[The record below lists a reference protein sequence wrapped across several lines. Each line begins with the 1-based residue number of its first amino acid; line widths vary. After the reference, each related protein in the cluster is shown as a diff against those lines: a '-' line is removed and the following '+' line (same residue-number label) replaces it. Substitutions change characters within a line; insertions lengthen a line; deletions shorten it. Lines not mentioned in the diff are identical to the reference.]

1 MRHTNGRLASWLESS
16 TPAVA
21 GAVSVT
27 AAFSTYFCMY
37 AFRKPFA
44 AASFSGASFLGT
56 AVTLKTAY
64 VIGQTVGY
72 ALSKF
77 AGIKVCSE
85 ATRAARPWLL
95 IGLVGVA
102 EVMLLLFAVLPPDAR
117 VVAIFLNG
125 LPLGMVWGLVVQYL
139 EGRRNSE
146 LLLAGLSCAF
156 IVASGTV
163 KDVGLYLMSEF
174 GVSEAWMPFTTG
186 LLFFPPL
193 LLSVWVLDQ
202 TPPPTAQ
209 DVRER
214 VRRAPMDASQ
224 RRAALA
230 EYAAGLIPLLV
241 AYFFLTAYRD
251 FRDNFSV
258 EIRDALGY
266 HGQAATFTR
275 TEFLVAFGVMGALAL
290 LNIFRNSRRGLAATY
305 AAIGSG
311 LALMGGAT
319 LLMNAHWIS
328 GFWWFTL
335 VGLGSYLAY
344 VPYGS
349 MLFDRLIAAKGVV
362 ATSVFLIY
370 VADAT
375 GYMGSVGVQLYK
387 DLFHH
392 GQSHL
397 AFFVRFTLILSVAGV
412 VLVLLSALSFIR
424 RPVRQQPGRVP
435 SEGATTPAL
444 GTEVAN

>member
-1 MRHTNGRLASWLESS
+1 MGNTKGRLTSWLESS

-21 GAVSVT
+21 TSVSIV

-44 AASFSGASFLGT
+44 AASFAGVAFLGT
-56 AVTLKTAY
+56 AVNLKTAY
-64 VIGQTVGY
+64 VISQTIGY

-85 ATRAARPWLL
+85 ATRARRPWLL
-95 IGLVGVA
+95 IGLVGFA
-102 EVMLLLFAVLPPDAR
+102 ELMLLLFGLLPPNAR
-117 VVAIFLNG
+117 VVAILLNG

-139 EGRRNSE
+139 EGRRSSE
-146 LLLAGLSCAF
+146 LLLAGLSCSF

-163 KDVGLYLMSEF
+163 KDVGLYLMNGF
-174 GVSEAWMPFTTG
+174 GVSEAWMPFATG
-186 LLFFPPL
+186 LLFLPAF

-202 TPPPTAQ
+202 TPPPSAE

-214 VRRAPMDASQ
+214 VRRAPMDSSQ
-224 RRAALA
+224 RWALLRG
-230 EYAAGLIPLLV
+230 YAAGLIPLLL

-266 HGQAATFTR
+266 HSQAATFTR

-290 LNIFRNSRRGLAATY
+290 LNIVRDNRRGLAATY
-305 AAIGSG
+305 AVIGGG

-319 LLMNAHWIS
+319 LLLGAHLIS

-349 MLFDRLIAAKGVV
+349 VLFDRLIAAKGIV
-362 ATSVFLIY
+362 ATAVFLIY
-370 VADAT
+370 VADAI
-375 GYMGSVGVQLYK
+375 GYAGSLGVQLYK
-387 DLFHH
+387 DLAFHN
-392 GQSHL
+392 QSHL
-397 AFFVRFTLILSVAGV
+397 AFFIRFTLILSGSGM
-412 VLVLLSALSFIR
+412 VLVLLSALSLIR
-424 RPVRQQPGRVP
+424 RPKAPVLQSPTP
-435 SEGATTPAL
+435 SG
-444 GTEVAN
+444 GVAAVGVAE